1 MNSSGKRYPHPH
13 RFSVVDVTDD
23 RQVAQWAAHV
33 LQTVGVPD
41 LLICNAAVMNTP
53 APLWEIGAKE
63 FDSLIDTN
71 IKGVANTIR
80 HFVPAMV
87 AAGSGIVVTLSS
99 GWGTSASPNVAPY
112 CASKFAIE
120 GLTKALSQ
128 ELPKGM
134 AAIAVSPGVIATD
147 MLTQAF
153 GADASKHQGTEE
165 WVKKAV
171 PFFLKLTVKD
181 IGKSLRIAA

>member
-80 HFVPAMV
+80 HFVPTMV